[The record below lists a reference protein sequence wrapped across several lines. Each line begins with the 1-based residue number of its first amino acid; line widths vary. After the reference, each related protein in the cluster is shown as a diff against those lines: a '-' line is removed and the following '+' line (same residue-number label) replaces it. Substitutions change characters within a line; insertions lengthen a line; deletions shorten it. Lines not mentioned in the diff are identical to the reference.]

1 MKKLCIALAIVCII
15 LLLFGYLWKNGWIY
29 HMVPL
34 SEAKIQEIRE
44 AWRDSPHLGDGSLM
58 EWHDEW
64 YYGTYNGY
72 IVFCWTHSG
81 GHFGQGPSWFA
92 GSIFRALPHSHIIC
106 AYKDGHFMNFRTAYN
121 LGFLD
126 DEDIAKIAE
135 QHEELRIFMK
145 YGRKE

>member
-44 AWRDSPHLGDGSLM
+44 AWRDSPHLGDGSLL
-58 EWHDEW
+58 EWHDER

-72 IVFCWTHSG
+72 IIFVSMG
-81 GHFGQGPSWFA
+81 AGLFGETEYFA
-92 GSIFRALPHSHIIC
+92 GEIFRALPYIHRIC
-106 AYKDGHFMNFRTAYN
+106 AYKDGHFMDFRAAYN
-121 LGFLD
+121 QGFLD
-126 DEDIAKIAE
+126 DRDIAKIAE